1 MFIGTRV
8 ICSYPENLNPLIIP
22 QLSDSVKLIELRVI
36 LKSIEQKIPSQ
47 SNVIRFKVST
57 SINRDI
63 VVYVRLSLNQIRNPS
78 FIPYAYITMAE
89 MAEISVLNLI
99 DKRMVTEIHCHDCDL
114 LMNDFE
120 NTGTKPVSLSTYFL
134 IKPLLNCLNCK

>member
-22 QLSDSVKLIELRVI
+22 HLSDSVKLIELRVI

-57 SINRDI
+57 SKHRDI

-99 DKRMVTEIHCHDCDL
+99 DKRMVTEI
-114 LMNDFE
+114 
-120 NTGTKPVSLSTYFL
+120 TTRV
-134 IKPLLNCLNCK
+134 